1 MLIAAVPRRRAPAWP
16 WSMVLAVLVHLVG
29 CAHGPLPSGAGRV
42 DALPVQAVQAVQG
55 VQAVQ
60 LAQAMQTMQAVLP
73 VQAVQAAQTAQAV
86 RAVQSVSGSR
96 PSPGAPQLAAG
107 HGACERHHGGA
118 RACVGVDEPA
128 VGQVTS
134 GQVSLAQSAALVS
147 VAGERVAP
155 VRGPPYGVAAGS
167 GAGRARAVLQV
178 WRT

>member
-1 MLIAAVPRRRAPAWP
+1 
-16 WSMVLAVLVHLVG
+16 MVLAVLVHLVG

-42 DALPVQAVQAVQG
+42 DALPVR
-55 VQAVQ
+55 AVQ
-60 LAQAMQTMQAVLP
+60 LAQAMQTMHVVLP
-73 VQAVQAAQTAQAV
+73 VQTVRAV
-86 RAVQSVSGSR
+86 RAVSGSR

-128 VGQVTS
+128 VGQMTS
-134 GQVSLAQSAALVS
+134 GQVPLAQSAALVS
-147 VAGERVAP
+147 VVGERVAP
-155 VRGPPYGVAAGS
+155 VRGPPYGVAVGS

>member
-1 MLIAAVPRRRAPAWP
+1 M
-16 WSMVLAVLVHLVG
+16 
-29 CAHGPLPSGAGRV
+29 
-42 DALPVQAVQAVQG
+42 DALP

-60 LAQAMQTMQAVLP
+60 LAQAMQTMHVVLP
-73 VQAVQAAQTAQAV
+73 VQTV
-86 RAVQSVSGSR
+86 RAVQAVSGSR

-128 VGQVTS
+128 VGQMTS
-134 GQVSLAQSAALVS
+134 GQVPLAQSAALVS
-147 VAGERVAP
+147 VVGERVAP
-155 VRGPPYGVAAGS
+155 VRGPPYGVAVGS